1 MSMRYVMAMVFGV
14 AGAAVAARLFA
25 GWVAAW
31 VSTSFTY
38 ESPDGQA
45 DVEQM
50 TFLGVLIIGM
60 AVGWTIGWMFG
71 APFARKRG
79 QS

>member
-1 MSMRYVMAMVFGV
+1 MRYVLAMIFGV
-14 AGAAVAARLFA
+14 AGAAIAAWLFA
-25 GWVAAW
+25 GWIASW

-50 TFLGVLIIGM
+50 TFLAVLIVGM
-60 AVGWTIGWMFG
+60 AIGWTVGWMFG

>member
-14 AGAAVAARLFA
+14 AGAAVAAKLFA

-50 TFLGVLIIGM
+50 TFLC
-60 AVGWTIGWMFG
+60 
-71 APFARKRG
+71 
-79 QS
+79 